1 MDGFALTLVLALAAF
16 SWVPA
21 DWKNDERATFRQVFI
36 MASGLI
42 LLVVYTVFGAV
53 K

>member
-1 MDGFALTLVLALAAF
+1 MDGFVLTLVLALVAF

-21 DWKNDERATFRQVFI
+21 DWKNDERATVRQVLI
-36 MASGLI
+36 VASGLI
-42 LLVVYTVFGAV
+42 LLVVYTTFRAM

>member
-1 MDGFALTLVLALAAF
+1 MDGFILTLALALAAF
-16 SWVPA
+16 SWIPA
-21 DWKNDERATFRQVFI
+21 DWKNDERATLRQVLI

-42 LLVVYTVFGAV
+42 LLVVYTMFRAV